1 MSTSSLPPIEH
12 LQSQQRFQ
20 VVVDG
25 HHCVCDYRIE
35 DGKKPD
41 QRVMA
46 IVHTGV
52 PSAVGGRGI
61 AAELVAAALAW
72 ARSQSLKV
80 DPVCSYVA
88 VYMRRHRETQD
99 LLV

>member
-1 MSTSSLPPIEH
+1 MSLEIQHDTARG
-12 LQSQQRFQ
+12 RFEAL
-20 VVVDG
+20 VDG
-25 HHCVCDYRIE
+25 HRCVCDYRIE
-35 DGKKPD
+35 DGNAND
-41 QRVMA
+41 RRVMA

-88 VYMRRHRETQD
+88 VYMKRHWETQD

>member
-1 MSTSSLPPIEH
+1 MS
-12 LQSQQRFQ
+12 LQIQHDTVRRRFEA
-20 VVVDG
+20 VVDG
-25 HHCVCDYRIE
+25 HRCVCDYRLE
-35 DGKKPD
+35 DSETPE

-61 AAELVAAALAW
+61 AAELVAEALAW

-88 VYMRRHRETQD
+88 VYMRRHRETRD

>member
-1 MSTSSLPPIEH
+1 MSLEIQHDTVHGCFEA
-12 LQSQQRFQ
+12 
-20 VVVDG
+20 VVDG
-25 HHCVCDYRIE
+25 HRCVCDYRLE
-35 DGKKPD
+35 DGETPD
-41 QRVMA
+41 QRIMA
-46 IVHTGV
+46 IVHTSV

>member
-1 MSTSSLPPIEH
+1 MS
-12 LQSQQRFQ
+12 LQIQHDAVRRRFEA
-20 VVVDG
+20 VVDG
-25 HHCVCDYRIE
+25 HRCICDYRLE
-35 DGKKPD
+35 GGETPD

-61 AAELVAAALAW
+61 AAELVAEALAW

>member
-1 MSTSSLPPIEH
+1 MS
-12 LQSQQRFQ
+12 LQIQHDTVRSRFEAK
-20 VVVDG
+20 VDG
-25 HHCVCDYRIE
+25 HRCVCDYRIE
-35 DGKKPD
+35 DANSPD
-41 QRVMA
+41 HRVMA

-88 VYMRRHRETQD
+88 VYMRRHRDTQD
-99 LLV
+99 LLA